1 MDLKAMIKKTRKA
14 APPKLLI
21 YSEHGLGKS
30 SLAASAPSPLFINVE
45 NGLSE
50 IDTDAMDVPGT
61 LEDVQEQLSMVLNE
75 DHEYRTLVIDTIDW
89 LETRINEYVC
99 RQGNQKSISDFGYG
113 AGFQQA
119 FEETIKIVKMLDK
132 IHTEKGMCVIL
143 LSHAVIKSFQNPLGD
158 DYDTYR
164 LKLREKNAELYLE
177 YATMIGFLRIPV
189 TVAVEK
195 QGFANKTKAIA
206 PPDRV
211 LSSAPNAGYSAKN
224 RYWITED
231 IQLPSPTEGWKNLM
245 VAIKAGG
252 K

>member
-1 MDLKAMIKKTRKA
+1 MDLKAMIKKTKKA
-14 APPKLLI
+14 SPPKMLI

-30 SLAASAPSPLFINVE
+30 SLAAAAPAPLFVNVE

-50 IDTDAMDVPGT
+50 IDTDAMNVPGT
-61 LEDVQEQLSMVLNE
+61 LEDVQEQLSMVLSE
-75 DHEYRTLVIDTIDW
+75 DHQYKTLVIDTIDW
-89 LETRINEYVC
+89 LETRINEFVC

-119 FEETIKIVKMLDK
+119 FEETVKIVKMLDK
-132 IHTEKGMCVIL
+132 IHTDKGMCVIL
-143 LSHAVIKSFQNPLGD
+143 LSHAVIKTFQNPLGS

-177 YATMIGFLRIPV
+177 YATIVGFLRIPV
-189 TVAVEK
+189 TVVEEK
-195 QGFANKTKAIA
+195 QGFTNKTKAIA

-211 LSSAPNAGYSAKN
+211 LSATPNAAYSAKN

-231 IQLPSPTEGWKNLM
+231 IPLPSPTEGWKNLVTAM
-245 VAIKAGG
+245 KGG